1 MKRLFSQWG
10 QVQGG
15 YCDVGDDELL
25 DGQPFHG
32 GYCVCDSIRNGRFKH
47 PSATGYESKAYDYY
61 FQGWAGA
68 QCEIPCGAFIL
79 ILVCTGNW
87 TDVVFYLLF
96 TAPCSENGICNA
108 QTGACD
114 CHTGWAG
121 FRCLTPCEPCDHG
134 TCQYDGTCLCDGTR
148 RFVSL
153 FEFAYWQTD

>member
-1 MKRLFSQWG
+1 MDFSKSNIRAIGLTACLVYRLQVKRLFSQWG

-68 QCEIPCGAFIL
+68 RCEIPCGALHFNSRVYGQ
-79 ILVCTGNW
+79 LV
-87 TDVVFYLLF
+87 
-96 TAPCSENGICNA
+96 
-108 QTGACD
+108 
-114 CHTGWAG
+114 
-121 FRCLTPCEPCDHG
+121 
-134 TCQYDGTCLCDGTR
+134 
-148 RFVSL
+148 
-153 FEFAYWQTD
+153 

>member
-1 MKRLFSQWG
+1 MFCVLVKRLFSQWG

-68 QCEIPCGAFIL
+68 QCEIPCCEL
-79 ILVCTGNW
+79 H
-87 TDVVFYLLF
+87 FYSRVYGQL
-96 TAPCSENGICNA
+96 E
-108 QTGACD
+108 
-114 CHTGWAG
+114 
-121 FRCLTPCEPCDHG
+121 
-134 TCQYDGTCLCDGTR
+134 
-148 RFVSL
+148 
-153 FEFAYWQTD
+153 